1 MARVLI
7 VEDDHDLAEVE
18 RELLSAAGATCVVAH
33 SLEEAQQL
41 EADALRCDTA
51 LVDVSLGPGRPSGV
65 DVYAW
70 LRRRGFT
77 GTIAFLTGHARSHPL
92 VQRAAMTPGTRILA
106 KPVDA
111 QELARFAS

>member
-18 RELLSAAGATCVVAH
+18 RELLSSAGATCVVAH
-33 SLEEAQQL
+33 SLEEAQRL
-41 EADALRCDTA
+41 ENEALRCDTA
-51 LVDVSLGPGRPSGV
+51 LVDVSLGPGAPSGV
-65 DVYAW
+65 DVHAW
-70 LRRRGFT
+70 LRSRGFA

-92 VQRAAMTPGTRILA
+92 VQRAATTPGTTILA

-111 QELARFAS
+111 GELARFAS